1 MRALPCLFLTSLALL
16 VSGCRDIADTFFIVE
31 AENEEICKTLR
42 GAGFPAAPPG
52 ISTIHYTFPF
62 PIGQMGADLP
72 AGRLESELSL
82 KLFEI
87 TVTAGNADLSSIEY
101 AKISLRR
108 QGSTEVIRTLLEYN
122 RPADA
127 LATSKLIVQGIDT
140 VNVPELARDEV
151 VDLVFE
157 ARGSLPQQGWKA
169 DLRACAGVWA
179 RVHYFDFI
187 F

>member
-1 MRALPCLFLTSLALL
+1 MRALSCLLLSTLALL
-16 VSGCRDIADTFFIVE
+16 VSGCRDIADTLFIVE

-42 GAGFPAAPPG
+42 GVGFPGAPNG
-52 ISTIHYTFPF
+52 TSTLNYTFPF
-62 PIGQMGADLP
+62 PLGQLGSELP
-72 AGRLESELSL
+72 EGRLESALSL

-87 TVTAGNADLSSIEY
+87 TVTEGNADLSTIEY

-108 QGSTEVIRTLLEYN
+108 QGTDEIIRTLLEYN
-122 RPADA
+122 RPAEVYS
-127 LATSKLIVQGIDT
+127 TTKLTVQGIDT
-140 VNVPELARDEV
+140 VDVPGLARDEA

-157 ARGSLPQQGWKA
+157 ARGGLPPQGWKA
-169 DLRACAGVWA
+169 DLKACAGIWA

>member
-1 MRALPCLFLTSLALL
+1 MRALPLLLLSTLALL
-16 VSGCRDIADTFFIVE
+16 LSGCRDIADTFFIVE

-42 GAGFPAAPPG
+42 GAGFPGAPSG
-52 ISTIHYTFPF
+52 LSTIHYTFPF
-62 PIGQMGADLP
+62 PIGQMGSELP
-72 AGRLESELSL
+72 EGRLESELSL

-87 TVTAGNADLSSIEY
+87 TVTEGDADLSSIEY

-108 QGSTEVIRTLLEYN
+108 QGSTEIIRTLLEYN
-122 RPADA
+122 RPADT
-127 LATSKLIVQGIDT
+127 LATSRLIVQGIDT

-157 ARGSLPQQGWKA
+157 ARGSLPPQGWKA
-169 DLRACAGVWA
+169 DLRACASVWA

>member
-1 MRALPCLFLTSLALL
+1 MRALSCLLLSTLALL

-42 GAGFPAAPPG
+42 GAGFPGAPEG
-52 ISTIHYTFPF
+52 IATIHYTFPF
-62 PIGQMGADLP
+62 PIGQIGSELP
-72 AGRLESELSL
+72 EGRLESELSL

-87 TVTAGNADLSSIEY
+87 TVTEGNADLSSIEY
-101 AKISLRR
+101 ARISLRR

-122 RPADA
+122 RPADVFSTA
-127 LATSKLIVQGIDT
+127 KLTVQGIDT

-157 ARGSLPQQGWKA
+157 ARGSLPRQAWKA